1 MSVKAGETQAQT
13 GTGDRGPVLGER
25 YEILVGSRLQ
35 ALDARHA
42 EAYEVRDIRAGRQR
56 CFALVCPRE
65 ILPRVDLLERFARI
79 ESDNL
84 IKPVRWG
91 VVHWPPAKGGRY
103 AIVLTRPGG
112 ARLTK
117 TAGMEAMR
125 ASDVQRKVIQPL
137 AGLLQDLTN
146 RMLTHRALRPDNLFY
161 ADDSQT
167 EVVLGECV
175 SAPPAF
181 DQAVLYETIEN
192 GMANPSGRGT
202 GTPEDDLY
210 ALGVLVAVLLTGDK
224 LCSGMSDHEIVAAKL
239 KVGSYGALLGRSQVP
254 PKLTEPLRGLLC
266 DDPHERWTA
275 RDLWLWTEGRQLTP
289 KQPILPVKA
298 ARPFRFAGTDYFDTR
313 SLAHAMTGNW
323 QEALEVLQEDH
334 LTDWI
339 RRGFDAHRAELV
351 FNATR
356 VGDFALGGNP
366 ANEDFMVARAMVVLD
381 PRAPVRYRDFSATIE
396 GLGLALALDYHR
408 TERVQLF
415 AEIMR
420 SGLLMGWFD
429 SQGDLSPELW
439 PLKKAIEQAGTYLIQ
454 HRPGYGIERCLY
466 QLCPGWPC
474 QSPLF
479 ERDCVYDI
487 KDLLP
492 ALERVV
498 QRGETALE
506 PVDSHVAA
514 YCAAHL
520 KHMPE
525 RILNNLANEERNA
538 RYLAM
543 LRLLAEVQR
552 RTGPAQLP
560 ALGRWFADLL
570 APAVETFHNRPYRNQ
585 LGQEVERLVSRG
597 VLSELSYVLDN
608 ESNREADQRGFAAAR
623 AHYQHAARQMSWL
636 ENGGLTGRENVMR
649 VSRQAA
655 STVSI
660 VVSGIALV
668 AMALLYALRA

>member
-1 MSVKAGETQAQT
+1 MSVEASETAPQAGQ
-13 GTGDRGPVLGER
+13 GVLGPVLGDR
-25 YEILVGSRLQ
+25 YEILVGSRL
-35 ALDARHA
+35 ARLDSRHA
-42 EAYEVRDIRAGRQR
+42 EAYDVRDIRAGKQR
-56 CFALVCPRE
+56 CFALVCPLD
-65 ILPRVDLLERFARI
+65 ILPRIDLFERFARI
-79 ESDNL
+79 ESDSL
-84 IKPVRWG
+84 IKPIRWG

-112 ARLTK
+112 ARLGSA
-117 TAGMEAMR
+117 AGVEPMS
-125 ASDVQRKVIQPL
+125 ASDVQRKVMRPL
-137 AGLLQDLTN
+137 ASLLQDLTS
-146 RMLTHRALRPDNLFY
+146 RMLTHRAIRPDNLFF
-161 ADDSQT
+161 ADESRS
-167 EVVLGECV
+167 EVALGECV

-192 GMANPSGRGT
+192 GMANPSGRGQ

-224 LCSGMSDHEIVAAKL
+224 LCPGMTDHEIVAAKL

-266 DDPHERWTA
+266 DDPRERWTA

-289 KQPILPVKA
+289 KQPILPAKA
-298 ARPFRFAGTDYFDTR
+298 ARPFRFAGVDYYDTR
-313 SLAHAMTGNW
+313 SLAHAMAGNW
-323 QEALEVLQEDH
+323 DEAMEVLHEEH
-334 LTDWI
+334 LADWV
-339 RRGFDAHRAELV
+339 RRGFDAHRAELLI
-351 FNATR
+351 NATR
-356 VGDFALGGNP
+356 VAEFSSAGSA
-366 ANEDFMVARAMVVLD
+366 AKEDFMVSRAMVVLD
-381 PRAPVRYRDFSATIE
+381 PRAPVRYRDFAANVE
-396 GLGLALALDYHR
+396 GLGQALGLEYRR
-408 TERVQLF
+408 TERVQLM
-415 AEIMR
+415 AEVMR

-429 SQGDLSPELW
+429 AQGDLSPVLW
-439 PLKKAIEQAGTYLIQ
+439 PLKKAIEQAVTFLVQ
-454 HRPGYGIERCLY
+454 ARPGYGIERCLY

-492 ALERVV
+492 SLERVV
-498 QRGETALE
+498 ERGETTLE

-520 KHMPE
+520 KHLPE
-525 RILNNLANEERNA
+525 RILNNLAAEDRNA

-585 LGQEVERLVSRG
+585 LGQAVERLVSRG

-608 ESNREADQRGFAAAR
+608 EANREADQRGFAAAR

-636 ENGGLTGRENVMR
+636 KQGGLTGRQNVMR
-649 VSRQAA
+649 VSRQVA
-655 STVSI
+655 STVS
-660 VVSGIALV
+660 VAVSGIGLV
-668 AMALLYALRA
+668 VMALLYAMRA